1 MRRLTT
7 KLVLFGIGVLSAVP
21 LGIACEFCG
30 PAQSPL
36 GEKLAK
42 SDVVVLAKW
51 VATTPAKG
59 ASQGSTKFVVV
70 EHLGG
75 KKKEL
80 TFAPDDVV
88 TFPRE
93 SRANPNERCVL
104 FGNDRDDEVTWETP
118 QPVTDAAIAY
128 LREVPPFGQPIRER
142 LVYFLKHLESPDP
155 LISMDVFAEFGCA
168 PSQDVIAITPQID
181 RSRLRAIV
189 ASDKTPKA
197 RLGLYGMM
205 LGLCG
210 DASDAELL
218 RERIDNVPKD
228 EFPLGLDGLTFGYLI
243 LAGSAGLD
251 QLEKS
256 KLNPDEHNI
265 NHCIA
270 TMSALRVLWTEGQD
284 RIPRERLKQSMRR
297 LLDHPQLADLAI
309 ADLARWRDWAVMDR
323 LMDLDG
329 RIGGEDRRVR
339 TAIVRYILVA
349 AGGESKRAEI
359 GKSPKKVEQVKAE
372 KPAAVTAQAKVHLAT
387 LRKRDPKIVHNE
399 ERFFQLD

>member
-1 MRRLTT
+1 MRQLTT
-7 KLVLFGIGVLSAVP
+7 KLVLVVIGVLSAASFA
-21 LGIACEFCG
+21 IACDFCG

-51 VATTPAKG
+51 VSAIPAKG
-59 ASQGSTKFVVV
+59 ASQGSTKFVLV
-70 EHLGG
+70 EQLGG

-80 TFAPDDVV
+80 KFAAGYEIK
-88 TFPRE
+88 FPRE

-104 FGNDRDDEVTWETP
+104 FGFDRDEELTWETP

-128 LREVPPFGQPIRER
+128 LREAPPFDQPIRER

-168 PSQDVIAITPQID
+168 PSKDVIAIAPHFD
-181 RSRLRAIV
+181 RTRLREIV
-189 ASDKTPKA
+189 ASDKTSSA

-210 DASDAELL
+210 DKSAARLL
-218 RERIDNVPKD
+218 RERLDRPQKD
-228 EFPLGLDGLTFGYLI
+228 QYLLGLDGMTFGYLL

-251 QLEKS
+251 ELDKI
-256 KLNPDEHNI
+256 KLNGDEKNF
-265 NHCIA
+265 NHCNA
-270 TMSALRVLWTEGQD
+270 TMSALRVMWTDGQD

-309 ADLARWRDWAVMDR
+309 ADLARWHDWTVMDR
-323 LMDLDG
+323 LMEMHASVGKTDKH
-329 RIGGEDRRVR
+329 IRV
-339 TAIVRYILVA
+339 AIVHYMFTA
-349 AGGESKRAEI
+349 AGGESKRTGV
-359 GKSPKKVEQVKAE
+359 GKSQKKVEQIKAE
-372 KPAAVTAQAKVHLAT
+372 KPAAVTAQAKAHLAT
-387 LRKRDPKIVHNE
+387 LRKRDPTIVQNA
-399 ERFFQLD
+399 ERFFRLD